1 MDREVQRKTIRLHII
16 EGLTYLFLI
25 VFSILWLIPAFWIVI
40 TSVKPDEFIYGSKAL
55 LPEYYTLE
63 QYRTAIM
70 DTTLPRNF
78 FNSTVV
84 ALSTVLVSLVVGSL
98 GAYAASRIDFRFK
111 TISLLAILMTRMI
124 PGIASIVPIYL
135 LASTFKLL
143 DTYWILILVYSAWMA
158 PFALWLILGFFNAIP
173 TELDNAA
180 ILDGYSRFQAFYKVV
195 LPLSKP
201 GLAAAAIVTFIFA
214 WNEVILATVLITDES
229 MKTIPLLLIL
239 TQKPMLGIDWGQL
252 AAIGTIATVP
262 IVIVFLILQSQL
274 IAGLTEGATKG

>member
-1 MDREVQRKTIRLHII
+1 MNNGVQRKTTKRKVI
-16 EGLTYLFLI
+16 EGVAYLFLF
-25 VFSILWLIPAFWIVI
+25 VYSVLWLIPVTWLVL
-40 TSVKPDEFIYGSKAL
+40 TSIKPDEAIYGSKEII
-55 LPEYYTLE
+55 PESVTLE

-84 ALSTVLVSLVVGSL
+84 AVATVFVSLAVGSL
-98 GAYAASRIDFRFK
+98 GAYATSRLDFPGK
-111 TISLLAILMTRMI
+111 TISLLAILATRMI

-158 PFALWLILGFFNAIP
+158 PFALWLILGFFNNIP

-180 ILDGYSRFQAFYKVV
+180 MLDGYSRFQAFYKIV

-214 WNEVILATVLITDES
+214 WNEVILATVLITDDK

-252 AAIGTIATVP
+252 TAIATLATVP
-262 IVIVFLILQSQL
+262 IIIVFLILQSQL
-274 IAGLTEGATKG
+274 ISGLTEGATKG